1 MVAQSSNEEFSKIE
15 NEEFS
20 KIEGPLKNVEIADP
34 TKVFRG
40 LNYGEWAAVRWNYV
54 LSARPDNYY
63 DPGRGMI
70 FLRGS
75 IDAVYFDPDPLK
87 RIYSGQTIDNRIK
100 ISEDTAVLLPIIT
113 TTFVIDDTYQG
124 VTMKDEISLR
134 NSARQ
139 DTVNGGDLFARIK
152 VKPDNKIHQLVDN
165 LNNYVVE
172 TPYFP
177 LYVDENAPYK
187 DMMDGKF
194 EPGPHY
200 AVSVGV
206 YVIISKLPKGTYRLE
221 FGGKGVGRY
230 FTHSIYDIEVTDS
243 LPLLNDI
250 SATGRSMMARWNN
263 FSPVKKPPWE

>member
-1 MVAQSSNEEFSKIE
+1 MEAQSLNKRGKV
-15 NEEFS
+15 S

-40 LNYGEWAAVRWNYV
+40 LTYGDWAAVRWNYV

-75 IDAVYFDPDPLK
+75 IDAVYYDPDPLK

-100 ISEDTAVLLPIIT
+100 ISEDTAILIPVIT
-113 TTFVIDDTYQG
+113 TTFVLDDTYQG
-124 VTMKDEISLR
+124 VTMKDQISLR

-152 VKPDNKIHQLVDN
+152 AKPDDTVHQLVDD
-165 LNNYVVE
+165 LNKYIVE
-172 TPYFP
+172 TSYFP
-177 LYVDENAPYK
+177 LMVDENAPYK

-206 YVIISKLPKGTYRLE
+206 YVIISKLPQGTIYRLE

-230 FTHSIYDIEVTDS
+230 FTHSIYDIEVIA
-243 LPLLNDI
+243 PVPPLNDI
-250 SATGRSMMARWNN
+250 SATGKSMMEEWNN
-263 FSPVKKPPWE
+263 FSSVRRPPSTM